1 MTALL
6 NAVPRREKKIS
17 TPGLKGLAYSE
28 QIGLRR
34 TLEEHDPCFVEYV
47 LKPAT
52 DEMWNLIDAERTVG
66 AIIEYALLEFD
77 LRTEPGLW
85 LPVFAGWR
93 KAGLISLDR

>member
-34 TLEEHDPCFVEYV
+34 TLEEHP
-47 LKPAT
+47 
-52 DEMWNLIDAERTVG
+52 LI
-66 AIIEYALLEFD
+66 LLLACRD
-77 LRTEPGLW
+77 QL
-85 LPVFAGWR
+85 
-93 KAGLISLDR
+93 